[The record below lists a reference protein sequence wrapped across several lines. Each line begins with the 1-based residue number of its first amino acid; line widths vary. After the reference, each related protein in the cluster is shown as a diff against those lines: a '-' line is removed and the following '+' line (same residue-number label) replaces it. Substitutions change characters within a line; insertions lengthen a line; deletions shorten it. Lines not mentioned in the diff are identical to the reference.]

1 MLCSNLQ
8 CKVVDT
14 TAVREYKVPGAGHT
28 SGTLQ
33 FLLECF
39 TGRKR
44 PLATTTQLRRRRGK
58 QTAPKRVGYELPRLS
73 ERVLG
78 VIFDFVG
85 AVMDEDNVLTVIGN
99 SAGHIKACIEILGLH
114 SSVHC
119 ASYGWH
125 PQQLSAGEYVA
136 VVSREVSANLDLMS
150 EARRRPRPTQE
161 HKVAPD
167 EDDDLGARAEF
178 VDVGEVEDRSDL
190 DVDDCPIKPEVQY
203 QPRLRVDQKDVLG
216 LAHRLNVKTSGPGR
230 TSSSTKRSAEFVKQ
244 YATKYEELQQP
255 RSCLRGR
262 EIDSKT
268 STTQEVLSGLQQ
280 QKALQESRKDA
291 ELGQAHDT
299 DDECVDISTRDVEA
313 GLTPVAAVLTLSPAE
328 KALQLVQQKL
338 PVLQSTH
345 QDGAEY
351 AISPDQYNA
360 VILAIAPLQRLWN
373 KANEA
378 GLAHCFGDRTRL
390 DPLLA
395 LVEKDYGVQNF
406 ACPRASIGGTKCLIN
421 DINIACSKDT

>member
-1 MLCSNLQ
+1 M
-8 CKVVDT
+8 
-14 TAVREYKVPGAGHT
+14 REYKVPGAGHT

-78 VIFDFVG
+78 
-85 AVMDEDNVLTVIGN
+85 DNVLTVIGN
-99 SAGHIKACIEILGLH
+99 SAGHIKACVEILGLH
-114 SSVHC
+114 SSVRC
-119 ASYGWH
+119 ASYGWR

-150 EARRRPRPTQE
+150 EDRRRPRPTQE
-161 HKVAPD
+161 RKVAPD

-203 QPRLRVDQKDVLG
+203 QPRLHVDQKDVLG

-299 DDECVDISTRDVEA
+299 DDECVGHISTRDVEA
-313 GLTPVAAVLTLSPAE
+313 GLAPVAAVLTLSPAE

-406 ACPRASIGGTKCLIN
+406 ALPRASIDGTKCLM
-421 DINIACSKDT
+421 T